1 MLLYHGTPK
10 SKGNS
15 IIKERKISKSAPALF
30 DNMAFDFCNTTTGYI
45 YLSDGF
51 FTALHWGDIHATNM
65 KEDGFYIF
73 RVDIDEELLLPDL
86 DEKKIDDMFGRR
98 VSICNG
104 LESLKQF
111 RSARVDF
118 DITFDKFVIDYT
130 FFSYNNLIG
139 EFRGLWNEEKNIK
152 DIILTKDQLN
162 EYNSVKWISV

>member
-86 DEKKIDDMFGRR
+86 DEKKIDDITM
-98 VSICNG
+98 VT
-104 LESLKQF
+104 SLTITP
-111 RSARVDF
+111 RLGVDYPE
-118 DITFDKFVIDYT
+118 DDT
-130 FFSYNNLIG
+130 
-139 EFRGLWNEEKNIK
+139 
-152 DIILTKDQLN
+152 
-162 EYNSVKWISV
+162 YNSEEYLGDDTEYSKGLDEGSYESTTVIASY